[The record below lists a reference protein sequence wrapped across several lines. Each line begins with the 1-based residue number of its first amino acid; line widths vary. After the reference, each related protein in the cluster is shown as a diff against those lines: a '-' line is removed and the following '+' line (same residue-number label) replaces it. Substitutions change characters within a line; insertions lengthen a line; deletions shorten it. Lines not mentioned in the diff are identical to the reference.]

1 MEIKEIAQIIKQNGG
16 ILYLVGGAIRD
27 EQIGK
32 TIYDRDYCITGISKE
47 DFTKLFPK
55 AKILGKSFEVFEIN
69 HEQFA
74 LARKETKCGIR
85 S

>member
-1 MEIKEIAQIIKQNGG
+1 
-16 ILYLVGGAIRD
+16 
-27 EQIGK
+27 
-32 TIYDRDYCITGISKE
+32 IYDRDYCITGISKE